1 MPVRF
6 DEYERNADAVDWRPS
21 PGSNAATVLAFLLG
35 HPETGFTPSEIA
47 AETGVPRGSVGPT
60 LQRLRER
67 GLVRHREP
75 YWAVA
80 EDDRIATYESML
92 RGMEALADDDAWSE
106 VDAAEHTVDES
117 ELAEWRERADGD
129 DG

>member
-6 DEYERNADAVDWRPS
+6 DEYEEHAAEMDWRS
-21 PGSNAATVLAFLLG
+21 TPGSNAATVMAFLVRHG
-35 HPETGFTPSEIA
+35 DTGFTPSEIA
-47 AETGVPRGSVGPT
+47 AETDLPAGSVGPT
-60 LQRLRER
+60 LQRLHER

-75 YWAVA
+75 YWAAA
-80 EDDRIATYESML
+80 EDDRIASYAAML
-92 RGMEALADDDAWSE
+92 RGTEALADDDAWSE

>member
-1 MPVRF
+1 VNPVSGCPSRKARTVAAF
-6 DEYERNADAVDWRPS
+6 D
-21 PGSNAATVLAFLLG
+21 PGDGRQSTA
-35 HPETGFTPSEIA
+35 S
-47 AETGVPRGSVGPT
+47 ETGVPRGSVGPT